1 MTQVRGPIDPLGV
14 DVSHATGLAVE
25 HRSATVRETTDLHDA
40 TTNRR
45 RIEAA
50 ARRDARMAELVAELT
65 GVSPSGARHAIHD
78 IDLRDPDPLADVARA
93 IVTTRRPSPL
103 RAPAYLDAG

>member
-1 MTQVRGPIDPLGV
+1 M
-14 DVSHATGLAVE
+14 
-25 HRSATVRETTDLHDA
+25 RETTDLHDA

-45 RIEAA
+45 RTEAA

-65 GVSPSGARHAIHD
+65 GGLARRAPVTPSTTSTCAIP
-78 IDLRDPDPLADVARA
+78 IRWPTWPGPSSR
-93 IVTTRRPSPL
+93 TRLPSPL

>member
-1 MTQVRGPIDPLGV
+1 V
-14 DVSHATGLAVE
+14 DVSHADGNAVE
-25 HRSATVRETTDLHDA
+25 HRSATVRETSDLHDA
-40 TTNRR
+40 STNRR
-45 RIEAA
+45 RTEAA

-65 GVSPSGARHAIHD
+65 GVTPSGAAHAIGE

-93 IVTTRRPSPL
+93 IVTSRRPSPL